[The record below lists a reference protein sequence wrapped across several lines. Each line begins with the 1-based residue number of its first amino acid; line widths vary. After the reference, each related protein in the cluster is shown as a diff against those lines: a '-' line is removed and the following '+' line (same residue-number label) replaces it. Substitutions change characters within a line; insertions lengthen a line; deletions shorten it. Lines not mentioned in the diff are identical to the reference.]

1 MDKFGASKP
10 RGAAGSGFAPLPY
23 SVAASVKDFGEASDD
38 QVILAWL
45 RAEIESPPFQS
56 YLVGDPPKPS
66 HLAHGLALAREAD
79 LENAEHN
86 AERRRIIAAAHGFGR
101 GALIFAGLADDIKW
115 HRVRAS
121 IAEVAAMLYS
131 NRNAT
136 WTTLAPAT
144 RTVAEGATNAP
155 RVFSGDD
162 TNMHILSLAR
172 TICHA
177 DPAPTLAE
185 LICLRLPG
193 GAISVLEGHTRAT
206 AMVLEG
212 HRLTEG
218 VDAYIGDS
226 PSIGN
231 WAYL

>member
-1 MDKFGASKP
+1 MEDLGA
-10 RGAAGSGFAPLPY
+10 
-23 SVAASVKDFGEASDD
+23 VTDD

-45 RAEIESPPFQS
+45 QAEIDSPPFQS
-56 YLVGDPPKPS
+56 YLIGDPPKPT
-66 HLAHGLALAREAD
+66 HLARALSLARNPD
-79 LENAEHN
+79 LENAKHN
-86 AERRRIIAAAHGFGR
+86 ADRRRIIASAHGFGR
-101 GALIFAGLADDIKW
+101 GSLIFAGLEDDIAW
-115 HRVRAS
+115 RRVRAS
-121 IAEVAAMLYS
+121 IADVGAMLYS

-144 RTVAEGATNAP
+144 RRVAEGAANAAL
-155 RVFSGDD
+155 VFSGDD

-177 DPAPTLAE
+177 DPALSLSE
-185 LICLRLPG
+185 LICLRLPDG
-193 GAISVLEGHTRAT
+193 GISLLEGHTRAT

-212 HRLTEG
+212 HKLADG

-226 PSIGN
+226 PSIKS

>member
-1 MDKFGASKP
+1 M
-10 RGAAGSGFAPLPY
+10 
-23 SVAASVKDFGEASDD
+23 KDFGEAPDD
-38 QVILAWL
+38 QVVLAWL
-45 RAEIESPPFQS
+45 QAEIESPPFQS
-56 YLVGDPPKPS
+56 YLIGDPPKPS
-66 HLAHGLALAREAD
+66 HLARALALARNPDLDDAD
-79 LENAEHN
+79 HN

-101 GALIFAGLADDIKW
+101 GALIFAGLDDDITW

-121 IAEVAAMLYS
+121 ITEVAAMLYS

-144 RTVAEGATNAP
+144 RTVAEGASNAP
-155 RVFSGDD
+155 LVFSGDG

-177 DPAPTLAE
+177 DPAPALAE
-185 LICLRLPG
+185 LICLRLPDG
-193 GAISVLEGHTRAT
+193 GISVLEGHTRAT
-206 AMVLEG
+206 AIVLEG
-212 HRLTEG
+212 HRLPEG

-231 WAYL
+231 WSYL